1 MTAFKKYATRAVRK
15 YLWSQNIQQ
24 EEWKT
29 KEITFPPEMLA
40 VLLMSVIV
48 FNLFSED
55 IFPQVGS
62 FGALVESQ
70 IVIKKKK
77 KKASLISMCFILLHF
92 HISVITL

>member
-77 KKASLISMCFILLHF
+77 KKKQALFLCVLFSCIS
-92 HISVITL
+92 ISQL